1 MPRCL
6 YGHTTN
12 RTRSYWRDDPDPYNG
27 HMTNYQRIGLRI
39 AISTSVGVLVAS
51 IAVVVAWRNIGWMSN
66 FQPEQA
72 LTHQLLEVMEP
83 LIETYCAETKTVPQ
97 SWGELHHTVE
107 HYSFTHNKDGVPLD
121 GWGHPL
127 LYSVKEGHPVITSC
141 GRDGKPGGIG
151 VNHDL
156 SSDDKSTP
164 RENGPTFI
172 QFALHPSARG
182 VLLTCLACGIG
193 AFWLSMTTVTPSALH
208 GRAALLLVVKLALT
222 ILGTLIVAAVL
233 SIFHIPNH
241 H

>member
-1 MPRCL
+1 
-6 YGHTTN
+6 
-12 RTRSYWRDDPDPYNG
+12 
-27 HMTNYQRIGLRI
+27 MTKYQRIGLRVG
-39 AISTSVGVLVAS
+39 ISTTVGVLVAA
-51 IAVVVAWRNIGWMSN
+51 IATVVAWRNIGWMSN
-66 FQPEQA
+66 FRPEQA
-72 LTHQLLEVMEP
+72 LTRHLLETMEP
-83 LIETYCAETKTVPQ
+83 LIETYRAETKTLPQ

-107 HYSFTHNKDGVPLD
+107 DYSFTHNKDGIPLD
-121 GWGHPL
+121 GWGHPF
-127 LYSVKEGHPVITSC
+127 LYSVKDGHPVITSY

-151 VNHDL
+151 FDHDL

-208 GRAALLLVVKLALT
+208 GRATLLLVVKLALT